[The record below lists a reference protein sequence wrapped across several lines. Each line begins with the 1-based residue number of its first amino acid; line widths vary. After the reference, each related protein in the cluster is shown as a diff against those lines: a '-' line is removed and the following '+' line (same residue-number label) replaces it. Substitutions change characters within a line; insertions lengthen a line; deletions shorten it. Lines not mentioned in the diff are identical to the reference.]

1 MKLVVLNGVLLALM
15 ALAVGVYG
23 LVARTDSAIG
33 GSVRRYAVAM
43 SEAEGAVAEIAPSRR
58 AMWRA
63 WIEGQL
69 GNVYEVR
76 GVAVRSPSILQGN
89 GSPFEVSIVLD
100 VNREFPEY
108 FFQPTPRVP
117 VEQVDGLDPILVRRV
132 PAADHVVKYAV
143 APK

>member
-23 LVARTDSAIG
+23 LVARTDTAIG
-33 GSVRRYAVAM
+33 ASVRRYAAAM
-43 SEAEGAVAEIAPSRR
+43 SEGDLEGAVAEIAPSRR
-58 AMWRA
+58 EAWRA
-63 WIEGQL
+63 WIAGQL

-76 GVAVRSPSILQGN
+76 GIAVRSPSILQGD

-100 VNREFPEY
+100 VNREFPDY

-117 VEQVDGLDPILVRRV
+117 IEQVDGRWYLSQPPLADRDPGTQSE
-132 PAADHVVKYAV
+132 
-143 APK
+143 

>member
-15 ALAVGVYG
+15 AFAVGVYG

-43 SEAEGAVAEIAPSRR
+43 SEADLEGAVAEIAPSRR
-58 AMWRA
+58 AAWRA

-100 VNREFPEY
+100 VNREFPDY

-117 VEQVDGLDPILVRRV
+117 IEQVDGRWYLSQPPL
-132 PAADHVVKYAV
+132 ADRDLGTQSE
-143 APK
+143 